1 MATKLKH
8 LVLAMLSIAAL
19 SAVGASS
26 AQAGAFDIYANPGV
40 ITGHSDPKPGGGFQ
54 EHVFA
59 LHTTGGGVP
68 QIKCPTASSEGTSH
82 QVVGGV
88 TPIPQVVNHLTLT
101 PTYGPGCTAFG
112 GMAAQIVMNGC
123 KYTLT
128 GAGQPAGTF
137 LLDVTGCTAGKS
149 MEIITPICTL
159 DVLQHHQIPHVVGQT
174 VFTEGQPQEVTLGMT
189 LRLTV
194 LQTGAACPDGNN
206 HLSTNLTLG
215 GNTVLKAYQD
225 VASVQVLKH
234 GHQYSEAIEGAP
246 VPLTVT

>member
-1 MATKLKH
+1 MANKLQV

-19 SAVGASS
+19 STVGASS
-26 AQAGAFDIYANPGV
+26 AQAGAFDIYANPAV
-40 ITGHSDPKPGGGFQ
+40 ITGHSDAKPGGGFQ

-68 QIKCPTASSEGTSH
+68 QIKCPTASFEGTSH
-82 QVVGGV
+82 QVIGGI

-101 PTYGPGCTAFG
+101 PTYGPGCIGFG
-112 GMAAQIVMNGC
+112 GMPAQILMNGC

-137 LLDVTGCTAGKS
+137 LVDVTGCTAGKS
-149 MEIITPICTL
+149 MEIKTAVCTL

-174 VFTEGQPQEVTLGMT
+174 IITEGQPQEVTLETT
-189 LRLTV
+189 LRFTV
-194 LQTGAACPDGNN
+194 LQTGLGCPDGNN

-215 GNTVLKAYQD
+215 GNTVLKAFQD
-225 VASVQVLKH
+225 VGQVLVNKH
-234 GHQYSEAIEGAP
+234 GHEYFEALEGAP
-246 VPLTVT
+246 VPLTAT